1 MKGFYLLGS
10 DPEYWSK
17 KSSTRPLI
25 QTIFS
30 KHWNVWIHNLLWFN
44 QNCSLNCLG
53 SKYCNFKWELPSN
66 CLELDYCMPTE
77 ARTKS
82 LWSVK
87 SSWRWI
93 LKSLI
98 CWHHISNI
106 WTRKVWGEKKVDR
119 FILVDISLPIPE
131 LLQKKISVHSTFT
144 LVG

>member
-1 MKGFYLLGS
+1 
-10 DPEYWSK
+10 
-17 KSSTRPLI
+17 
-25 QTIFS
+25 
-30 KHWNVWIHNLLWFN
+30 
-44 QNCSLNCLG
+44 
-53 SKYCNFKWELPSN
+53 
-66 CLELDYCMPTE
+66 MPTK
-77 ARTKS
+77 ARMKS

-131 LLQKKISVHSTFT
+131 LLQKKISVHSTYT
-144 LVG
+144 LVGYFAINEILSFLLNKIGFCQHISFVTLCYFLYWLCIEIWGYVLNLHLSEVDKYAVTDG